1 MVVETQEYKNQGNPE
16 WDRTRKQYFAEDNA
30 EEKTGI
36 TAAKLI
42 STLESIS
49 SETLPRL
56 KESRESAEVEL
67 TEIME
72 KLACENREMV
82 TAIVA
87 SSTRIAE
94 LHKELCELKPQYAQY
109 CKAKL
114 PPPVVVEPKATDLGP
129 RYGYVSALPGVAKP
143 VRWTPAG
150 ETRQPNTEED
160 EFKPRWT
167 KKESTGYDS
176 GRWDN
181 KKDNWYSHQS
191 NESQTKPW
199 KASKDS
205 EWSRD
210 KYSKQ
215 DDYYKRNWSSNNF
228 ETESYDRPDSRNSY
242 KTESNWSDRA
252 YDKNDSWAKDDKW
265 SSQAPVLSSSRT
277 YTKLPPVEDDQVPSH
292 IKSRLIPKS
301 IPSPPASRLYN
312 SSSWGASG
320 SFS

>member
-1 MVVETQEYKNQGNPE
+1 MVVETQEYKEQGTPE

-30 EEKTGI
+30 EDKTEI
-36 TAAKLI
+36 TPAKLI

-49 SETLPRL
+49 GETLPRL
-56 KESRESAEVEL
+56 KESREREEVEL
-67 TEIME
+67 TELME

-109 CKAKL
+109 CKVKL
-114 PPPVVVEPKATDLGP
+114 PAPVVVEPKATDLGP
-129 RYGYVSALPGVAKP
+129 RYGYASAQAEVAKP
-143 VRWTPAG
+143 NRWAPASD
-150 ETRQPNTEED
+150 TRQPSTED

-167 KKESTGYDS
+167 KQEPSGYES
-176 GRWDN
+176 GRWDT
-181 KKDNWYSHQS
+181 KKDTWYSKQTNDSQTKYWKES
-191 NESQTKPW
+191 NES
-199 KASKDS
+199 D
-205 EWSRD
+205 WSRE

-215 DDYYKRNWSSNNF
+215 DDHHNRNWSSKNF

-242 KTESNWSDRA
+242 KTESDWSDRV

-265 SSQAPVLSSSRT
+265 SSQEPVVSSSRT
-277 YTKLPPVEDDQVPSH
+277 YTKLPPVEDDQVPSQV
-292 IKSRLIPKS
+292 KSRLAPKP